1 MPLPA
6 HLDRTPHMR
15 AIAAGALLA
24 TALLTSIAIML
35 TVTLG
40 AAPKVAAQ
48 EPVTDE
54 IQTLVSNVDASEVD
68 HDTINVNLNGTAQV
82 FRTGPQLGIRLDSI
96 DVKFGTSV
104 DKKYIVL
111 NAGLHAVN
119 DDGSRGARLTGFS
132 YGDKKNNQMNRF
144 WARDQ
149 VELEPSTAYMFVI
162 TCTAGCANNNY
173 LNIRR
178 VSDNA
183 EDEGSAEGWSIDDGR
198 ILPSDNWTPKPR
210 IHSLKMSVQGTSGH
224 SRVVED
230 GFQIISSPVI
240 GDVYGNRELIRIGV
254 TFTDPVTVND
264 DAGTPTLKFSLGDPD
279 NPARTERMRYASGSG
294 ADTLVFEYRVLPAD
308 QDANG
313 IYIHSNSL
321 QLNGGTI
328 NRAGYDLAALLRHPI
343 PTGYGRARIDSS
355 IERPLA
361 KLTGLNLTDPD
372 ITDIVLRPDFSPD
385 LINYAATVHGGVA
398 ATTVTA
404 TRDDD
409 TNVTITPADSNDFQ
423 PGHQVALEE
432 GDNVIEILVTKPGH
446 IDVPYTVEIRREPLV
461 IPRITR
467 VRVISSPLNQNT
479 NVYRNDEPVEFEF
492 TFDHP
497 VVVDLSLARPTL
509 AVDIWLN
516 DSRQSPT
523 DFPYARGSGTNALVF
538 QLLNDEAGL
547 LETAVGFGLSANSI
561 NVPEHS
567 SITHSPGGGN
577 ANLNHRA
584 LHRISNQYLD
594 DRRNA
599 PLAALDQV
607 RLTNVTLDQRFRSRK
622 TLYTATPDHGTTV
635 TTVTVTPKDGVSY
648 TIMPE
653 DADDVADGHQV
664 TLHHGT
670 NEIVLT
676 ATKEGAATMT
686 YTIAVVVLTT
696 PRVESIAIVS
706 EAPDNHTYVVG
717 DVIKIAVTFDQPIL
731 VDTTNGTP
739 IIRVRFGS
747 DEQPVDYSET
757 TDDSRTIIF
766 SHTVDHS
773 RRDGDG
779 ISIPENPMNANG
791 GIIRYLHSNTRAFL
805 DHQGIP
811 DQTQHRVDPDPA
823 IIDDGVQI
831 TSNPI
836 DGDTYDSGETIT
848 FTVQFNTQITVKTD
862 EGTPYLQFTMGD
874 DAKQAGYT
882 AISGD
887 KRTLTFSYTVAAGDR
902 DDDGISMAANAL
914 IRNGGTIKDEN
925 SINDALLEH
934 PAPGTNGVFI
944 GHNVDGNRPTIADGG
959 VAVISTPLAL
969 PDAYGRNEIIVVSV
983 TFTSPVVVDTTDG
996 TPTLSIKM
1004 ATPTYFPL
1012 HRKAQYQ
1019 RGSGS
1024 STLQFEWRVRRIDW
1038 DTNGIGILADALQ
1051 LNGGTIRDAV
1061 TGTDVLLTNP
1071 WIDPVINFPDH
1082 KVRGGLL
1089 ADFASLS
1096 DLSLSG
1102 GTLRPAFDST
1112 VLRYTAAFPTDT
1124 TSTTVTATAPSGN
1137 TVAIQPDD
1145 ADSETTGHQVDL
1157 TQEPE
1162 EIIVTV
1168 TTASAATYIYRVK
1181 TFLSD
1186 TEITSLAISSDPGSD
1201 STYAT
1206 GDVITATVT
1215 YNVPVTVDTTDG
1227 TPALKLKVGD
1237 TARAA
1242 SYTGTDVSGKVLTFS
1257 YTVVS
1262 EDSDQDGVSIAANSL
1277 TLNSGSITAD
1287 EDDADA
1293 LLIHVALPTRAGH
1306 LVNKI
1311 PLIVTDGVQITSNPA
1326 SGDTYQAG
1334 ETITFTVTLDSD
1346 VEVDTTDG
1354 TPSLAITL
1362 GNANRQAAYTGID
1375 ATKRILTFAYTV
1387 ASDDLDED
1395 GLSVSANAIALNN
1408 GTITHTTTGKDA
1420 DLSHEPPG
1428 TGGSFPYHRADGSP
1442 VAPAIAA
1449 DGVTVTSTPY
1459 ADGDT
1464 YGRDDIIVIGVTFTT
1479 PVAVD
1484 TTDGTPTLSV
1494 RIGDAGLQSRN
1505 RKAEYKRGT
1514 GSATLQFEWRV
1525 RANDRDN
1532 NGIQILADSL
1542 ELNGG
1547 TIQHA
1552 TNGTDAQL
1560 THPLPG
1566 GNGIFADHKVDGRLL
1581 PALASLSTL
1590 SFSGATLSP
1599 TFQPTTIGYTAT
1611 FPADAASTTVT
1622 ATAESG
1628 TTITIEPADSDTE
1641 TDGHQV
1647 DLTEAPDEIT
1657 VTVSRTDSTDRVYRV
1672 NIALVS
1678 AIITD
1683 LATITDLAII
1693 SDPGSDGTY
1702 ATGDAITVAV
1712 TYDQAVEVD
1721 ATDGTPNLAV
1731 TIGDNARAAS
1741 YTGHNEAKTVIAFS
1755 YTVVSEDSDQ
1765 DGISIAANSL
1775 TLNNGAITADD
1786 DDADASLAHAALE
1799 TQTGHLVNKTPLIV
1813 ANGVQITSTPAS
1825 GDTYQAG
1832 ETVTFTV
1839 TFDSDVA
1846 VDTTDGTPSLAVTLG
1861 SANRQAAYT
1870 GIDAT
1875 QRILTFS
1882 YTVASGDLD
1891 EDGLSVPVNAI
1902 DLNSGTITHTTTSK
1916 DADLSH
1922 GLPGTSGSFPNHRAD
1937 GDPDVP
1943 AITSVT
1949 LSSDAGTDNT
1959 YATGD
1964 AVTVAVTYSEAV
1976 AVDTTSGTPGLT
1988 LTVGSNAR
1996 SAGYTT
2002 IDSAATTLTFSYTVV
2017 SDDSDQDGIS
2027 IAADS
2032 LALNS
2037 GTIRNKADTIDAS
2050 LSHAALPAQA
2060 VNLVNKIPLII
2071 ANGVDITSAP
2081 SNGDTYRPDETISF
2095 GVTFDSDVA
2104 IDTTDGTPTLALTVG
2119 TTAKSAAYAA
2129 IDVTNRIL
2137 TFSYTVADDDLDDD
2151 GLSVPAN
2158 AIALNNGTI
2167 KHTTTGKDADLSH
2180 PLPGTNGVFTGH
2192 SVNASSATNGT
2203 DAPAATVLVANFNS
2217 PRESS
2222 LKIDSS
2228 NSGIGQVFRTG
2239 SGRGYRLESVTAITR
2254 NGRSADTI
2262 TLEASVHHLTNNQRG
2277 AKLTTLTHTSPVAD
2291 LTMPVFTDPNNIELE
2306 PSTAYMFVIRC
2317 TSGCVNNAH
2326 ARFSMAR
2333 DDQEDPGT
2341 VAGWTIENW
2350 HTRASSNWVNIGFGQ
2365 PQELHISV
2373 QGTANHPY
2381 IINNGLQIVST
2392 PATDGPYGNGETIRA
2407 SLTFNHSVTV
2417 DATDGNPRI
2426 AFTMGDTVNPDQTAY
2441 VDYTDGSGTA
2451 TLYFEYTVQPG
2462 DHDTDGIEI
2471 DSSAL
2476 ELNGG
2481 AITDAESELTAILR
2495 LPAQT
2500 TLASTTIDGGTIP
2513 DPGQPAVTAVALTS
2527 NPGTDQTYATGDTIT
2542 ATVTYDEAV
2551 TVDTTDGTPGL
2562 TLTIG
2567 DNARNAGYTSIDS
2580 SETVLTFSY
2589 TVVAD
2594 DSDQD
2599 GISIAADS
2607 LALNSGTIRNKADT
2621 ADASL
2626 GHTILLAQADH
2637 LVNKIP
2643 LIVAGGVQ
2651 ITSNPASG
2659 DTYLFGETITFTA
2672 TFDAPVT
2679 VTTTGGFP
2687 FLAFTLGDTAKSAA
2701 YNSTSANGKTLGF
2714 AYTVVAGDLDTDG
2727 VSVAAN
2733 ALSLNGGTI
2742 KHSTTDKDADLSHP
2756 LPGTSGLFAGHK
2768 VDAIPDA
2775 PTITS
2780 VTLTSNAGTDNTYAT
2795 FDAIT
2800 AAVTYSEAIVVDTT
2814 DGTPSLALTIGDT
2827 ARSAGYT
2834 SIDSSETVLTF
2845 SYTVI
2850 SDDSDQDGI
2859 AIAANSLA
2867 LNAGTIRNK
2876 ADTVDASLTH
2886 AALATQT
2893 GHLVNKI
2900 PLIITDG
2907 VDITSSPASGNPYAP
2922 GEAITFGVTFDSD
2935 VIVDTTNGTP
2945 TLALTVGSTA
2955 KQATYTT
2962 IDATNRILT
2971 FSYAV
2976 VSGDL
2981 DEDGVSVAANALA
2994 LNNGAIK
3001 HFTTGRDADLS
3012 HPLPG
3017 TNGVFPQH
3025 QVGRRDI
3032 TALSISSDPGIHAT
3046 YATGDTITV
3055 AVTFAEQVT
3064 VDTTGG
3070 TPYLPLTIGSMTRNA
3085 AYTSTDSSGLVLT
3098 FSYTIVA
3105 EDRDNNGPSIAA
3117 NSLTLDGGTIR
3128 HAGTTNDVSL
3138 THPALPNQTGHRINR
3153 APAIVNNG
3161 VDVTSSPLGDETY
3174 GLNETI
3180 TISVT
3185 FNSVVV
3191 VDTTNGTP
3199 RVDVLFAAYHNDDD
3213 DRARFRYARGS
3224 GTKTLE
3230 FDYTVQSGDR
3240 DSNGIFISLNQLFL
3254 DGGTIT
3260 HITTGRNA
3268 NLRHGPAGDSGTLAE
3283 HKVDGSTINIPRP
3296 RISSIEFGTDPSR
3309 LQTYITGSTINVI
3322 VTFDEE
3328 VDIDETNGTPTIALT
3343 IGDAVRNAAYVG
3355 SISGTI
3361 DMHYYYT
3368 VVAEDSDQ
3376 DGVSIAAN
3384 AISLNGATIRNSD
3397 DTVDASLTHAA
3408 VPDNPDHVVNKIP
3421 LIVTGGVQI
3430 ASTPSSDDTYG
3441 RNEIITFIV
3450 AFDSDVTVDV
3460 IDGTPYLEFT
3470 IGDNLRTAAYDASSS
3485 SDRSLVFSYT
3495 VVQADSDDDGV
3506 SMAANAVNL
3515 DGASITHSQIGTDA
3529 DLTHPAPGIFA
3540 GHEVDGSTIAAIRPV
3555 ITGLAIS
3562 SDPGAD
3568 RTYAAG
3574 DVITAT
3580 VTFDQPV
3587 TVTLETAS
3595 GELWLPLTIG
3605 ESQREAHY
3613 SSTDSSGHVLTFAYT
3628 VVEQDSDPDGV
3639 SIPRNSISSQSVRV
3653 DLSGQTLH
3661 ANLFHLELD
3670 DQPDHRVNAAPR
3682 IINRGVRIESSPR
3695 NGDTYRIGETIS
3707 FSVTFDAPVV
3717 VDTTK
3722 GTPHMRLRVDDS
3734 PGADNAPY
3742 LRYSGGS
3749 GSRTLYF
3756 SWTIPQRTRDHSGI
3770 YMGANQ
3776 LHAGRGSI
3784 RHASTGRDAIL
3795 EHQRPGR
3802 LDGEFPDHKI
3812 LPRHYRYITNLA
3824 LASDAGDDRTYRTG
3838 DVITATVRFND
3849 DIDLN
3854 TAGGSPF
3861 FRLIIGETLRLAQYS
3876 AQDSTSDTLHFHY
3889 TVVAED
3895 RDDDGVYMRSNGL
3908 QLNGSVITAAGETDE
3923 AFVKHPWVEDQH
3935 RHRVNTP

>member
-54 IQTLVSNVDASEVD
+54 IQTLVSNVDARDVD
-68 HDTINVNLNGTAQV
+68 DDTINVNLNGTAQV

-210 IHSLKMSVQGTSGH
+210 THSLKMSVQGTSGH
-224 SRVVED
+224 PRVVED
-230 GFQIISSPVI
+230 GFEIISSPVI
-240 GDVYGNRELIRIGV
+240 GNVYGNRELIRVGV

-294 ADTLVFEYRVLPAD
+294 TDTLVFEYRVLPDD

-361 KLTGLNLTDPD
+361 KLTDLKLTDPD

-409 TNVTITPADSNDFQ
+409 TNVTITPADSHDFQ
-423 PGHQVALEE
+423 PGHQVPLEP
-432 GDNVIEILVTKPGH
+432 GNNFIEILVTKPGH
-446 IDVPYTVEIRREPLV
+446 IDVPYTVEIHREPLV

-479 NVYRNDEPVEFEF
+479 NVYRNDETVEFEF

-497 VVVDLSLARPTL
+497 VVVDLTGGRPTL

-516 DSRQSPT
+516 DSPQSPT

-607 RLTNVTLDQRFRSRK
+607 HLTNVTLDQRFRSRK

-706 EAPDNHTYVVG
+706 EAPDNQTYVVG

-747 DEQPVDYSET
+747 EEQPVDYSET

-836 DGDTYDSGETIT
+836 DSDTYDSGETIT

-862 EGTPYLQFTMGD
+862 EGTPYLQLTMGD
-874 DAKQAGYT
+874 DVKQAGHT

-887 KRTLTFSYTVAAGDR
+887 KRTLTFSYTVAAGDL

-914 IRNGGTIKDEN
+914 SRNGGTIKDEN

-996 TPTLSIKM
+996 TPTLSIKV

-1012 HRKAQYQ
+1012 HRKAAYQ

-1051 LNGGTIRDAV
+1051 LNGGTIRDTV

-1242 SYTGTDVSGKVLTFS
+1242 SYTGTDASGKVLTFS

-1262 EDSDQDGVSIAANSL
+1262 EDSDQEGVSIAANSL
-1277 TLNSGSITAD
+1277 TLNSGSIAAD

-1293 LLIHVALPTRAGH
+1293 LLIHVALPTQAGH

-1387 ASDDLDED
+1387 ATEDLDED
-1395 GLSVSANAIALNN
+1395 GLSVPANAIALNN

-1420 DLSHEPPG
+1420 DLSHGQPG
-1428 TGGSFPYHRADGSP
+1428 TSGSFPNHRADGSP

-1552 TNGTDAQL
+1552 TNGTDALL

-1566 GNGIFADHKVDGRLL
+1566 GNGIFAGHKVDGRLL
-1581 PALASLSTL
+1581 PALASLSAL

-1599 TFQPTTIGYTAT
+1599 TFDPATVGYTAT

-1672 NIALVS
+1672 NIALTS
-1678 AIITD
+1678 AIITAPAIAD
-1683 LATITDLAII
+1683 GGVTITSMPLAAADTYGRNEIIVISVAFTSPVVVNTADGTPTMTFKVGNAGRRAATRKAEYQRGSGSSTLQFEWRVAQGSRDNNGIRIRANALQLNGGTIRDAATGIDALLTHPDPVSEITFGNHKLDGRLLADFTNLSDLSLSGGTLAPDFGPTVLRYTATFPADATSTTVTATAPSDHTVTIQPADSDTEATGHQVDLTQESEEVVVTVTTASAATYAYRVKI
-1693 SDPGSDGTY
+1693 VVSSPEITALDITSDPGADGTY
-1702 ATGDAITVAV
+1702 ATGDVITVAATYNVPV
-1712 TYDQAVEVD
+1712 TVD
-1721 ATDGTPNLAV
+1721 TTDGTPSLAL
-1731 TIGDNARAAS
+1731 TIGDNARDAG
-1741 YTGHNEAKTVIAFS
+1741 YTETGALGRKITFS
-1755 YTVVSEDSDQ
+1755 YTVVSDDSDQ

-1775 TLNNGAITADD
+1775 ALNSGTIRNAGDTM
-1786 DDADASLAHAALE
+1786 DASPDHTALD
-1799 TQTGHLVNKTPLIV
+1799 TQTGHVVNKIPLIV
-1813 ANGVQITSTPAS
+1813 AGGVQITSTPAS
-1825 GDTYQAG
+1825 GDTYQLD
-1832 ETVTFTV
+1832 ETITFTV
-1839 TFDSDVA
+1839 TFDSNVD
-1846 VDTTDGTPSLAVTLG
+1846 VDTTDGTPYLVTNLG
-1861 SANRQAAYT
+1861 NTSRQAAYT

-1875 QRILTFS
+1875 RRILTFS
-1882 YTVASGDLD
+1882 YTVAADDMD
-1891 EDGLSVPVNAI
+1891 EDGLSVPSNALA
-1902 DLNSGTITHTTTSK
+1902 LNGGTIKHTTTGK

-1922 GLPGTSGSFPNHRAD
+1922 GLPGASGSFPNHRAD
-1937 GDPDVP
+1937 GDPDAP

-1964 AVTVAVTYSEAV
+1964 AITVAVTYGEAV
-1976 AVDTTSGTPGLT
+1976 AVDTTSGTPSLT

-2017 SDDSDQDGIS
+2017 SDDSDQDGIA
-2027 IAADS
+2027 IAANS

-2037 GTIRNKADTIDAS
+2037 GTIRNKADTVDAS
-2050 LSHAALPAQA
+2050 LTHAA
-2060 VNLVNKIPLII
+2060 V
-2071 ANGVDITSAP
+2071 
-2081 SNGDTYRPDETISF
+2081 
-2095 GVTFDSDVA
+2095 
-2104 IDTTDGTPTLALTVG
+2104 
-2119 TTAKSAAYAA
+2119 
-2129 IDVTNRIL
+2129 
-2137 TFSYTVADDDLDDD
+2137 
-2151 GLSVPAN
+2151 
-2158 AIALNNGTI
+2158 
-2167 KHTTTGKDADLSH
+2167 
-2180 PLPGTNGVFTGH
+2180 
-2192 SVNASSATNGT
+2192 
-2203 DAPAATVLVANFNS
+2203 
-2217 PRESS
+2217 
-2222 LKIDSS
+2222 
-2228 NSGIGQVFRTG
+2228 
-2239 SGRGYRLESVTAITR
+2239 
-2254 NGRSADTI
+2254 
-2262 TLEASVHHLTNNQRG
+2262 
-2277 AKLTTLTHTSPVAD
+2277 
-2291 LTMPVFTDPNNIELE
+2291 
-2306 PSTAYMFVIRC
+2306 
-2317 TSGCVNNAH
+2317 
-2326 ARFSMAR
+2326 SM
-2333 DDQEDPGT
+2333 Q
-2341 VAGWTIENW
+2341 
-2350 HTRASSNWVNIGFGQ
+2350 S
-2365 PQELHISV
+2365 
-2373 QGTANHPY
+2373 
-2381 IINNGLQIVST
+2381 
-2392 PATDGPYGNGETIRA
+2392 
-2407 SLTFNHSVTV
+2407 
-2417 DATDGNPRI
+2417 
-2426 AFTMGDTVNPDQTAY
+2426 
-2441 VDYTDGSGTA
+2441 
-2451 TLYFEYTVQPG
+2451 
-2462 DHDTDGIEI
+2462 
-2471 DSSAL
+2471 
-2476 ELNGG
+2476 
-2481 AITDAESELTAILR
+2481 
-2495 LPAQT
+2495 
-2500 TLASTTIDGGTIP
+2500 
-2513 DPGQPAVTAVALTS
+2513 
-2527 NPGTDQTYATGDTIT
+2527 
-2542 ATVTYDEAV
+2542 
-2551 TVDTTDGTPGL
+2551 
-2562 TLTIG
+2562 
-2567 DNARNAGYTSIDS
+2567 
-2580 SETVLTFSY
+2580 
-2589 TVVAD
+2589 
-2594 DSDQD
+2594 
-2599 GISIAADS
+2599 
-2607 LALNSGTIRNKADT
+2607 
-2621 ADASL
+2621 
-2626 GHTILLAQADH
+2626 DH

-2659 DTYLFGETITFTA
+2659 DTYLVGETITFTA

-2679 VTTTGGFP
+2679 VTTAGGFP
-2687 FLAFTLGDTAKSAA
+2687 LLAFTLGSASKTAT
-2701 YNSTSANGKTLGF
+2701 YNSTSANGETLGF
-2714 AYTVVAGDLDTDG
+2714 SYTVVAGDLDTDG

-2795 FDAIT
+2795 YDAIT

-2876 ADTVDASLTH
+2876 ADTVDAALTH
-2886 AALATQT
+2886 AAVATQT
-2893 GHLVNKI
+2893 DHLVNKI

-2945 TLALTVGSTA
+2945 SLALTVGSTA

-2981 DEDGVSVAANALA
+2981 DEDGVSVSANALA

-3055 AVTFAEQVT
+3055 AVTFAEPVT

-3085 AYTSTDSSGLVLT
+3085 AYTSTDSSGLALT

-3117 NSLTLDGGTIR
+3117 NALTLDGGTIR
-3128 HAGTTNDVSL
+3128 YAGTANDVSL
-3138 THPALPNQTGHRINR
+3138 AHPALPNQTGHRINR

-3191 VDTTNGTP
+3191 VDTTNGRP

-3240 DSNGIFISLNQLFL
+3240 DANGIFISLNQLFL

-3283 HKVDGSTINIPRP
+3283 DKVDGSTINIPRP

-3328 VDIDETNGTPTIALT
+3328 VAIDETNGTLTIALT

-3361 DMHYYYT
+3361 DMHFYYT

-3397 DTVDASLTHAA
+3397 DTVDASLAHAA
-3408 VPDNPDHVVNKIP
+3408 LPDNPDHVVNKIP

-3460 IDGTPYLEFT
+3460 IDGAPYLEFT

-3515 DGASITHSQIGTDA
+3515 DGALITHSQIGTDA

-3540 GHEVDGSTIAAIRPV
+3540 GHEVDGSTIAATRPV

-3587 TVTLETAS
+3587 TVTFETPS

-3613 SSTDSSGHVLTFAYT
+3613 SSTDSSGHVLSFAYT

-3653 DLSGQTLH
+3653 DLSGQTFH

-3670 DQPDHRVNAAPR
+3670 DQPDHRVNAVPR

-3717 VDTTK
+3717 VDTTN
-3722 GTPHMRLRVDDS
+3722 GRPHMRLRVDES
-3734 PGADNAPY
+3734 PGTGNAPY
-3742 LRYSGGS
+3742 LRYSSGS

-3756 SWTIPQRTRDHSGI
+3756 SWIIPQRTRDHSGI

-3795 EHQRPGR
+3795 EHERPGR

-3824 LASDAGDDRTYRTG
+3824 IASDAGDDRTYRTG
-3838 DVITATVRFND
+3838 DVITATIRFND

-3854 TAGGSPF
+3854 TAGGTPF

>member
-6 HLDRTPHMR
+6 DLDRLPHAR
-15 AIAAGALLA
+15 AIANALLVGALLA
-24 TALLTSIAIML
+24 AIAIL
-35 TVTLG
+35 LVILFAAPPG
-40 AAPKVAAQ
+40 AAAEEPEQ
-48 EPVTDE
+48 EPITDDPR
-54 IQTLVSNVDASEVD
+54 TLVSNEDARDVDD
-68 HDTINVNLNGTAQV
+68 DTINVNLNGTAQV
-82 FRTGPQLGIRLDSI
+82 FRTGPQLGIRLHSI

-104 DKKYIVL
+104 DKKYIAL

-119 DDGSRGARLTGFS
+119 DDGSRGARLTGFW

-144 WARDQ
+144 WAREQ

-183 EDEGSAEGWSIDDGR
+183 EDEESAEGWSIDDGR

-210 IHSLKMSVQGTSGH
+210 THSLKISVQGTSGH
-224 SRVVED
+224 PRVVED
-230 GFQIISSPVI
+230 GFEIISSPVI
-240 GDVYGNRELIRIGV
+240 GDVYGNRELIQASV
-254 TFTDPVTVND
+254 TLTDPVTVND
-264 DAGTPTLKFSLGDPD
+264 DAGTPTLKFGLGDPD

-294 ADTLVFEYRVLPAD
+294 TDTLVFEYRVLPED
-308 QDANG
+308 QDSNG
-313 IYIHSNSL
+313 IYIHANSL

-328 NRAGYDLAALLRHPI
+328 NRAGYELAVLLRHSI

-361 KLTGLNLTDPD
+361 LLTDLNLTDPD

-404 TRDDD
+404 TRDDETD
-409 TNVTITPADSNDFQ
+409 VTITPADSNDFQ

-432 GDNVIEILVTKPGH
+432 GDNVIEILVTRPGH
-446 IDVPYTVEIRREPLV
+446 IDVPYTVEIHREPLV
-461 IPRITR
+461 IPRITG
-467 VRVISSPLNQNT
+467 VRVISRPLNQNT

-497 VVVDLSLARPTL
+497 VVVDLSLDRPTL

-561 NVPEHS
+561 SDPDG
-567 SITHSPGGGN
+567 SITHTLSGGN

-607 RLTNVTLDQRFRSRK
+607 HLTNVTLDQRFRSRK

-706 EAPDNHTYVVG
+706 EAPDNQTYVVG

-739 IIRVRFGS
+739 IIRVRFGP
-747 DEQPVDYSET
+747 DEQPVNYSET

-836 DGDTYDSGETIT
+836 EDDTYDSGETIT

-882 AISGD
+882 AISSD

-902 DDDGISMAANAL
+902 DDDGISMTANAFIL
-914 IRNGGTIKDEN
+914 NGGTIKDEN
-925 SINDALLEH
+925 SINNAFLEH

-996 TPTLSIKM
+996 TPTLSIKV

-1112 VLRYTAAFPTDT
+1112 VLRYTATFPTDT
-1124 TSTTVTATAPSGN
+1124 TSTTVTATTPSGN

-1168 TTASAATYIYRVK
+1168 TTASAGTYIYRVK

-1186 TEITSLAISSDPGSD
+1186 TEITALAISSDPGSD
-1201 STYAT
+1201 NTYAT

-1242 SYTGTDVSGKVLTFS
+1242 SYTGTDESGKMLTFS

-1277 TLNSGSITAD
+1277 TLNSGSITAG
-1287 EDDADA
+1287 DDSADA
-1293 LLIHVALPTRAGH
+1293 LLIHTALDTQAGH

-1311 PLIVTDGVQITSNPA
+1311 PLIVADGVQVTSTPA

-1346 VEVDTTDG
+1346 VEVDTTAG
-1354 TPSLAITL
+1354 TPALAITL

-1387 ASDDLDED
+1387 ATEDLDED
-1395 GLSVSANAIALNN
+1395 GLSVPANAIALNN

-1420 DLSHEPPG
+1420 DLSHGLPG
-1428 TGGSFPYHRADGSP
+1428 TSGSFPNHRADGSP

-1552 TNGTDAQL
+1552 TNGTDALL

-1581 PALASLSTL
+1581 PALASLSAL

-1599 TFQPTTIGYTAT
+1599 TFDPATVGYTAT

-1622 ATAESG
+1622 ATAPADH
-1628 TTITIEPADSDTE
+1628 TVTIQPADSDTE
-1641 TDGHQV
+1641 ATGHQV

-1672 NIALVS
+1672 NIALTS
-1678 AIITD
+1678 AIIT
-1683 LATITDLAII
+1683 APAIANGGVTITSMPLAAADTYGRNEIIVISVAFTSPVVVNTADGTPTMTFKVGNAGKRANSRKAEYQRGSGSSTLQFEWRVPQGGRDNNGIRIRANALQLNGGTIRDAATGIDALLSHPDPVSEITFGNHKLDGRLLADFTNLSDLSLSGGTLAPNFGTTVLRYTATFPADATSTTVTATAPADHTVTIHPADSDTEATGHQVDLTQEPEEVVVTVTTATAATYTYRVKIVLSNPEITALAIT

-1702 ATGDAITVAV
+1702 ATGDVITATATYNVSV
-1712 TYDQAVEVD
+1712 TVD
-1721 ATDGTPNLAV
+1721 TTDGTPSLAL
-1731 TIGDNARAAS
+1731 TIGNNVRVAG
-1741 YTGHNEAKTVIAFS
+1741 YTETGALGRKITFS
-1755 YTVVSEDSDQ
+1755 YTVVSDDSDQ

-1775 TLNNGAITADD
+1775 ALNSGTIRNAGDTM
-1786 DDADASLAHAALE
+1786 DASPDHTALD
-1799 TQTGHLVNKTPLIV
+1799 TQTGHVVNKIPLIV
-1813 ANGVQITSTPAS
+1813 TGGVQITSSPA
-1825 GDTYQAG
+1825 GGVTYQLD
-1832 ETVTFTV
+1832 ETITFTV
-1839 TFDSDVA
+1839 TFDSNVD
-1846 VDTTDGTPSLAVTLG
+1846 VDTTDGTPYLVTNL
-1861 SANRQAAYT
+1861 SNASRQAAYT

-1875 QRILTFS
+1875 KRILTFS
-1882 YTVASGDLD
+1882 YTVAADDMD
-1891 EDGLSVPVNAI
+1891 EDGLSVPANAI
-1902 DLNSGTITHTTTSK
+1902 ALNGGTIKHTTTGK

-1937 GDPDVP
+1937 GIRDAP
-1943 AITSVT
+1943 AITSVA
-1949 LSSDAGTDNT
+1949 LSSDAGTDDT

-1964 AVTVAVTYSEAV
+1964 AITVAVTYDEAV
-1976 AVDTTSGTPGLT
+1976 AVDTTSGTPSLT

-2002 IDSAATTLTFSYTVV
+2002 IDSAGTTLTFSYTVV
-2017 SDDSDQDGIS
+2017 SDDSDQDGIA
-2027 IAADS
+2027 IAANS

-2037 GTIRNKADTIDAS
+2037 GTIRNKADTVDAS
-2050 LSHAALPAQA
+2050 LTHAAL
-2060 VNLVNKIPLII
+2060 
-2071 ANGVDITSAP
+2071 
-2081 SNGDTYRPDETISF
+2081 
-2095 GVTFDSDVA
+2095 
-2104 IDTTDGTPTLALTVG
+2104 
-2119 TTAKSAAYAA
+2119 
-2129 IDVTNRIL
+2129 
-2137 TFSYTVADDDLDDD
+2137 
-2151 GLSVPAN
+2151 
-2158 AIALNNGTI
+2158 
-2167 KHTTTGKDADLSH
+2167 
-2180 PLPGTNGVFTGH
+2180 
-2192 SVNASSATNGT
+2192 
-2203 DAPAATVLVANFNS
+2203 
-2217 PRESS
+2217 
-2222 LKIDSS
+2222 
-2228 NSGIGQVFRTG
+2228 
-2239 SGRGYRLESVTAITR
+2239 
-2254 NGRSADTI
+2254 
-2262 TLEASVHHLTNNQRG
+2262 
-2277 AKLTTLTHTSPVAD
+2277 
-2291 LTMPVFTDPNNIELE
+2291 
-2306 PSTAYMFVIRC
+2306 
-2317 TSGCVNNAH
+2317 
-2326 ARFSMAR
+2326 SM
-2333 DDQEDPGT
+2333 Q
-2341 VAGWTIENW
+2341 
-2350 HTRASSNWVNIGFGQ
+2350 S
-2365 PQELHISV
+2365 
-2373 QGTANHPY
+2373 
-2381 IINNGLQIVST
+2381 
-2392 PATDGPYGNGETIRA
+2392 
-2407 SLTFNHSVTV
+2407 
-2417 DATDGNPRI
+2417 
-2426 AFTMGDTVNPDQTAY
+2426 
-2441 VDYTDGSGTA
+2441 
-2451 TLYFEYTVQPG
+2451 
-2462 DHDTDGIEI
+2462 
-2471 DSSAL
+2471 
-2476 ELNGG
+2476 
-2481 AITDAESELTAILR
+2481 
-2495 LPAQT
+2495 
-2500 TLASTTIDGGTIP
+2500 
-2513 DPGQPAVTAVALTS
+2513 
-2527 NPGTDQTYATGDTIT
+2527 
-2542 ATVTYDEAV
+2542 
-2551 TVDTTDGTPGL
+2551 
-2562 TLTIG
+2562 
-2567 DNARNAGYTSIDS
+2567 
-2580 SETVLTFSY
+2580 
-2589 TVVAD
+2589 
-2594 DSDQD
+2594 
-2599 GISIAADS
+2599 
-2607 LALNSGTIRNKADT
+2607 
-2621 ADASL
+2621 
-2626 GHTILLAQADH
+2626 DH

-2643 LIVAGGVQ
+2643 LIVTGGVQ

-2659 DTYLFGETITFTA
+2659 DTYLVGETITFTA

-2687 FLAFTLGDTAKSAA
+2687 LLAFTLGSAAKSAA
-2701 YNSTSANGKTLGF
+2701 YNSTSADGKTLGF

-2733 ALSLNGGTI
+2733 ALSLNSGTI
-2742 KHSTTDKDADLSHP
+2742 KHTTTGRDADLSHP
-2756 LPGTSGLFAGHK
+2756 LPGTSGVFSGHK
-2768 VDAIPDA
+2768 VDAIPDS

-2795 FDAIT
+2795 HDAIT
-2800 AAVTYSEAIVVDTT
+2800 AAVTYSEAIAVDTT
-2814 DGTPSLALTIGDT
+2814 DGTPSLALTIGDN
-2827 ARSAGYT
+2827 ARSVGYT

-2845 SYTVI
+2845 SYTVV

-2859 AIAANSLA
+2859 SIAANSLA

-2886 AALATQT
+2886 AALSMQSD
-2893 GHLVNKI
+2893 HLVNKI

-2907 VDITSSPASGNPYAP
+2907 VDITSTPASGILYAP
-2922 GEAITFGVTFDSD
+2922 GEVITFGVTFDSD

-2945 TLALTVGSTA
+2945 SLALTVGSTA

-2981 DEDGVSVAANALA
+2981 DADGVSVPANALA
-2994 LNNGAIK
+2994 LNTGTIK

-3025 QVGRRDI
+3025 QVGRQDI
-3032 TALSISSDPGIHAT
+3032 TDLSVSSDPGIHAT
-3046 YATGDTITV
+3046 YATGDTITI
-3055 AVTFAEQVT
+3055 AVTFTEAVT

-3070 TPYLPLTIGSMTRNA
+3070 TPYLPLTIGSRTRNA
-3085 AYTSTDSSGLVLT
+3085 AYTSADATGLILT

-3128 HAGTTNDVSL
+3128 YAGTTNDVYL

-3174 GLNETI
+3174 GLHETI

-3199 RVDVLFAAYHNDDD
+3199 RVDVLFGTHHDDD

-3240 DSNGIFISLNQLFL
+3240 DDNGIFISLNQLFL

-3268 NLRHGPAGDSGTLAE
+3268 NLRHDPAGDSGTLAG

-3296 RISSIEFGTDPSR
+3296 RISSVEFGSDPSR

-3328 VDIDETNGTPTIALT
+3328 VNIDETNGTPHIALT
-3343 IGDAVRNAAYVG
+3343 IGDAVRNAAHVG
-3355 SISGTI
+3355 SVSGTI
-3361 DMHYYYT
+3361 DMHFNYT

-3397 DTVDASLTHAA
+3397 DTVDASLDHAA
-3408 VPDNPDHVVNKIP
+3408 LPDNPDHVVNKIP

-3441 RNEIITFIV
+3441 RNEMITFIV

-3460 IDGTPYLEFT
+3460 IDGAPYLEFI
-3470 IGDNLRTAAYDASSS
+3470 IGDNLRTAAYDSSSS

-3515 DGASITHSQIGTDA
+3515 NGASIIHSQIGTDA

-3540 GHEVDGSTIAAIRPV
+3540 GHEVDGSTIAATRPV

-3562 SDPGAD
+3562 SDPGTD

-3587 TVTLETAS
+3587 TVTFETPS

-3639 SIPRNSISSQSVRV
+3639 SIPRNSISGQSVRV
-3653 DLSGQTLH
+3653 DLSGQTFH

-3682 IINRGVRIESSPR
+3682 IINRGVRITSSPR

-3707 FSVTFDAPVV
+3707 FSVTFDSDVV
-3717 VDTTK
+3717 VDTTN
-3722 GTPHMRLRVDDS
+3722 GRPYMRLRVDES
-3734 PGADNAPY
+3734 SGADNAPY
-3742 LRYSGGS
+3742 LRYSSGS
-3749 GSRTLYF
+3749 GSQTLHF

-3770 YMGANQ
+3770 YMPANQ
-3776 LHAGRGSI
+3776 LYTGRSTI
-3784 RHASTGRDAIL
+3784 RHATTGRDAIL
-3795 EHQRPGR
+3795 DHDRPGR
-3802 LDGEFPDHKI
+3802 HDGHYPDHKI
-3812 LPRHYRYITNLA
+3812 LPRHYLYITKLA

-3849 DIDLN
+3849 DVDVN

-3861 FRLIIGETLRLAQYS
+3861 FRLIIGDTLRLAQYS
-3876 AQDSTSDTLHFHY
+3876 AEDSTRDTLHFHY
-3889 TVVAED
+3889 TVEAED

-3908 QLNGSVITAAGETDE
+3908 QLNGAVITAAGETDW
-3923 AFVKHPWVEDQH
+3923 AFVKHPWVEDQQD
-3935 RHRVNTP
+3935 HRVNTP